1 MFHICLG
8 GKDYS
13 NSGSDYADSG
23 DSGEEESGS
32 DYHR

>member
-13 NSGSDYADSG
+13 NSGSDYADSVV
-23 DSGEEESGS
+23 SGEDESGS
-32 DYHR
+32 DYNR